1 METSNCS
8 TIITESSSRPS
19 VPVAQLLPI
28 AVLIVFVNGTVFLLY
43 AKDQRL
49 RTPRNYLLFSL
60 TVCDFMTGFINVPLT
75 IIVLV
80 KVIAPPHALIL
91 GFFLVV
97 LHNLVV
103 VLVVYHIFAIT
114 AERYFSIVHPFRHR
128 WHMTKKSS
136 LSVVG
141 VIWLTAVIIA
151 FLPVTWFR
159 GFLNSPENGIL
170 TLTLQIQTGHIIF
183 CIVFVFLLPY
193 AFIVYS
199 QVDMFRKISGGAP
212 NLIGSQR
219 RDSSN
224 SFYRQVKDSKRCL
237 VMFTL
242 MAVIFVLCWLPW
254 YVISL
259 FYSLWFPLG
268 EDASVMLSKFSHA
281 FLIIRYLTSI
291 VNPVLYTFLKT
302 DFLEAFKTIILRRK
316 NRPKNSQSTRQS
328 LHLLKPKDLYR
339 AREMATKKEENPWC
353 MYVTA
358 V

>member
-8 TIITESSSRPS
+8 TITIDWISGHS
-19 VPVAQLLPI
+19 VIAQLLPI
-28 AVLIVFVNGTVFLLY
+28 AVLIAFVNGIVFLLY
-43 AKDQRL
+43 AKDKRL
-49 RTPRNYLLFSL
+49 RTPRNYLLFGL
-60 TVCDFMTGFINVPLT
+60 TVCDFMTGLINVPLT
-75 IIVLV
+75 IIVLMR
-80 KVIAPPHALIL
+80 VIAPPHDLIM

-128 WHMTKKSS
+128 WRMTKKSS

-141 VIWLTAVIIA
+141 VIWLTAVIIT

-159 GFLNSPENGIL
+159 GFLNSPDSGIS
-170 TLTLQIQTGHIIF
+170 TVTRQIQTGHIAF

-199 QVDMFRKISGGAP
+199 QVNMFRKISGGASK
-212 NLIGSQR
+212 LRGSHR
-219 RDSSN
+219 RDSS
-224 SFYRQVKDSKRCL
+224 FYRKVKDSKRCL

-242 MAVIFVLCWLPW
+242 MAGVYILCWLPW

-268 EDASVMLSKFSHA
+268 KDSTETLSELSHA

-291 VNPVLYTFLKT
+291 FNPVLYTFLKT
-302 DFLEAFKTIILRRK
+302 DFLEAFKTIVLRRK
-316 NRPKNSQSTRQS
+316 NGQKNSQSTRQS
-328 LHLLKPKDLYR
+328 LLLLKPKYLTR
-339 AREMATKKEENPWC
+339 AREIATKKEENLQC